1 MVCCVFQ
8 WSYDMFQ
15 WSYAASV
22 VICYV
27 FQWSYAVCFSGCM
40 MCFSGHR
47 LLQWSYAMC
56 FSGHMLCVS
65 VVIRCSTV
73 GATDPWSHALP
84 RSGQLG
90 HHPLPESRTPHA
102 TAQLLPQHAVS
113 SVIVF
118 SFWTHTQRCQLSQ
131 LHQLTIIVKQNINK
145 GKCIWDVINTMKE
158 KLMSWSVCIAAISLC
173 C

>member
-1 MVCCVFQ
+1 MVITHIMYVFCV
-8 WSYDMFQ
+8 
-15 WSYAASV
+15 SV

-27 FQWSYAVCFSGCM
+27 VYFSSHMMCSLFQWSYDV
-40 MCFSGHR
+40 
-47 LLQWSYAMC
+47 
-56 FSGHMLCVS
+56 LCVS
-65 VVIRCSTV
+65 VVIWCVVCFSGHMMCVSVVIWCSAM
-73 GATDPWSHALP
+73 GATDTGSHALP

-113 SVIVF
+113 SVIIF

-131 LHQLTIIVKQNINK
+131 LHQLTIIVKQKINK

-158 KLMSWSVCIAAISLC
+158 KLLCWSICIAAISLC